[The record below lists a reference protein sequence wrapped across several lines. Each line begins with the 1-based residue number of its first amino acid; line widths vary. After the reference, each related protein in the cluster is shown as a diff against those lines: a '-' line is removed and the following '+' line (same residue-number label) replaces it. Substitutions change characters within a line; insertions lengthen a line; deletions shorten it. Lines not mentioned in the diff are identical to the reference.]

1 VSLPVFRA
9 PIAPFL
15 AALLLA
21 AACGPAAEPVTP
33 PPPAEGPPPAARKQA
48 PPAAGENPI
57 ESGDIQHIA
66 TDVDYLAS
74 PKLAGRGTGEEG
86 SKLASDYLAKRFA
99 DLGLEPFGDG
109 ASGKDKAFTQRFSA
123 RVGAKVEPPA
133 LSVARGKK
141 SASVAVADVVT
152 ADGSQS
158 GEAKGDAV
166 LAGHGITASAVGWD
180 DYGGAEVAGKIVVVL
195 DGAPKPEKSP
205 DALRDFRS
213 IRYKI
218 RTAREHKAA
227 GVIIVAAAEELPI
240 LPSDASG
247 MGIPAVV
254 IKRSAAKTLFPDV
267 RWDDP
272 ALAAPK
278 AAGKPKD
285 LKGVAVTVTTKI
297 EPTFSDAWNVVAR
310 LPAREGSKTANE
322 TVVIGA
328 HYDHL
333 GHGGTSASRAPG
345 SHAVH
350 PGADDN
356 ASGTAL
362 MLEVAR
368 RFSKLTERPARN
380 VVFIGFGAEE
390 LGAIGSRYW
399 VEHPPVPIGSV
410 VAMVNAD
417 MVGRLRD
424 KKLVVDGVATAAG
437 WPDMLKAANQGLP
450 LDLKLGG
457 EGFGASDHASFTAAR
472 VPVAFFFT
480 GVHDDYHLPSDTVE
494 KIDAPG
500 INVIATLAA
509 RLTHALAERPDRL
522 KFVDAPADPHKGGSG
537 GRGGFRVSLGTIPD
551 YAWQGKGVKLTGVR
565 PDAPASRAGMQG
577 GDVIVKLGKHDI
589 TNVHDYTFAL
599 GDLEPGR
606 ETTVEV
612 ERDGKRVSLKI
623 VPAPGR

>member
-1 VSLPVFRA
+1 VRLPVVRA
-9 PIAPFL
+9 PIL
-15 AALLLA
+15 VALLLA

-33 PPPAEGPPPAARKQA
+33 PPPDPPVARKQA
-48 PPAAGENPI
+48 PPTPGENPL
-57 ESGDIQHIA
+57 EAGDIQRVA

-86 SKLASDYLAKRFA
+86 GKLAADYVAKRFTE
-99 DLGLEPFGDG
+99 LGLEPFGDG
-109 ASGKDKAFTQRFSA
+109 DGKTKAFTQRFSA
-123 RVGAKVEPPA
+123 RVGAKVEPPTLA
-133 LSVARGKK
+133 IARGKK
-141 SASVAVADVVT
+141 SASTGFADIVT

-158 GEAKGDAV
+158 GEAKGLAV
-166 LAGHGITASAVGWD
+166 LVGHGITASAVGWD
-180 DYGGAEVAGKIVVVL
+180 DYGGAEIAGKVAVLL

-218 RTAREHKAA
+218 RTAREHKAQ

-240 LPSDASG
+240 LPSDASS

-254 IKRSAAKTLFPDV
+254 IKRSAARALFPEV

-272 ALAAPK
+272 ELAAPK
-278 AAGKPKD
+278 SAGKPKD
-285 LKGVAVTVTTKI
+285 LRGAAVTLTTKI

-333 GHGGTSASRAPG
+333 GQGGTSASRAPG
-345 SHAVH
+345 ARAVH

-362 MLEVAR
+362 LLEVAR
-368 RFSKLTERPARN
+368 RFSKLPERPLRS
-380 VVFIGFGAEE
+380 VVFIAFGAEE

-399 VEHPPVPIGSV
+399 VEHPPVPIGQV

-424 KKLVVDGVATAAG
+424 NKLVVDGVATAAG
-437 WPDMLKAANQGLP
+437 WPDLLKAANQGLA

-480 GVHDDYHLPSDTVE
+480 GVHDDYHLPSDTAD

-509 RLTHALAERPDRL
+509 RVTHELATRPERL
-522 KFVDAPADPHKGGSG
+522 AFVDAPADPHKGGSG
-537 GRGGFRVSLGTIPD
+537 SRGGFRVSLGTIPD

-565 PDAPASRAGMQG
+565 PDAPAQRAGLQG
-577 GDVIVKLGKHDI
+577 GDVIVKLGTHDI
-589 TNVHDYTFAL
+589 ANVHDYTFAL

-606 ETTVEV
+606 KTTVEV
-612 ERDGKRVSLKI
+612 ERDGKRVALEI
-623 VPAPGR
+623 IPAPGR

>member
-1 VSLPVFRA
+1 MRLPVVRA
-9 PIAPFL
+9 PL
-15 AALLLA
+15 LALLLLA
-21 AACGPAAEPVTP
+21 VACGPAAEPVTP
-33 PPPAEGPPPAARKQA
+33 PPAPEGPPPAARKQA
-48 PPAAGENPI
+48 PPAPGENPL
-57 ESGDIQHIA
+57 EAGDIQHVA

-86 SKLASDYLAKRFA
+86 GKLAADYVAKRFV
-99 DLGLEPFGDG
+99 DLGLEPFGDDN
-109 ASGKDKAFTQRFSA
+109 GKAKAYTQRFSA
-123 RVGAKVEPPA
+123 RVGAKVEPPTLA
-133 LSVARGKK
+133 VARGKK
-141 SASVAVADVVT
+141 SASTGAADIVT
-152 ADGSQS
+152 ADGAQS
-158 GEAKGDAV
+158 GEAKGEAV

-180 DYGGAEVAGKIVVVL
+180 DYGGAEIAGKVAVLL
-195 DGAPKPEKSP
+195 DGAPKPEKNP

-240 LPSDASG
+240 LPSDASS

-254 IKRSAAKTLFPDV
+254 IKRSAAKALFPDV

-278 AAGKPKD
+278 SAGKPKD
-285 LKGVAVTVTTKI
+285 LRGAAVTVTTKI
-297 EPTFSDAWNVVAR
+297 EPTFSDAWNIVAR
-310 LPAREGSKTANE
+310 LPAREGSKTASE

-333 GHGGTSASRAPG
+333 GMGGTSASRAPG
-345 SHAVH
+345 TRAAH

-362 MLEVAR
+362 LLEVAR
-368 RFSKLTERPARN
+368 RFSKLPERPARN
-380 VVFIGFGAEE
+380 VVFIAFGAEE

-437 WPDMLKAANQGLP
+437 WPKLLEAANQGLP

-480 GVHDDYHLPSDTVE
+480 GVHDDYHLPSDTAE
-494 KIDAPG
+494 KVNAPG
-500 INVIATLAA
+500 IDTIATLAA
-509 RLTHALAERPDRL
+509 RLTNELASRPDRL
-522 KFVDAPADPHKGGSG
+522 TFVDAPADPHKGG

-551 YAWQGKGVKLTGVR
+551 YAFQGKGVKLTGVR
-565 PDAPASRAGMQG
+565 PDAPAQRAGLQA
-577 GDVIVKLGKHDI
+577 GDVIVKLGTHEI
-589 TNVHDYTFAL
+589 ANVHDYTFAL

-606 ETTVEV
+606 KTPIEV
-612 ERDGKRVSLKI
+612 EREGKRVKLEI